1 MFTQNCASNL
11 TAGERSSHSP
21 PSHLTHT
28 LTHSMSHIRIQDNML
43 HDKRDDE
50 DDDNTDEYEDAD
62 QRPFAPC
69 FLLLRRIRELHV
81 PHLYVINRQLQ
92 VVVNPIQD

>member
-1 MFTQNCASNL
+1 
-11 TAGERSSHSP
+11 
-21 PSHLTHT
+21 
-28 LTHSMSHIRIQDNML
+28 MSHIRIQNNVL